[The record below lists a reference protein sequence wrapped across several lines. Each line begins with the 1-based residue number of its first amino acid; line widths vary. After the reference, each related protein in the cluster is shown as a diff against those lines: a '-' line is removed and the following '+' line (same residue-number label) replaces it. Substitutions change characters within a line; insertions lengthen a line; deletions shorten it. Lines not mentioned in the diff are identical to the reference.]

1 MKKFLFL
8 FAALALVFSSCSV
21 MCSRKPVL
29 ENTKWTAQSR
39 MFVADAGYET
49 TTAALEF
56 LPGKA
61 FVLKMVSVLPPHPAM
76 YMNAD
81 GTVDTLPGHHSEFE
95 QKGTYSISGD
105 KLKLLFEDG
114 GSCELSVAVAPGNA
128 ADVIALRGLVFGP
141 EEMLF
146 SPEK

>member
-1 MKKFLFL
+1 
-8 FAALALVFSSCSV
+8 
-21 MCSRKPVL
+21 
-29 ENTKWTAQSR
+29 

-49 TTAALEF
+49 TTATLEF

-81 GTVDTLPGHHSEFE
+81 GTVDTLPGHQSEFE
-95 QKGTYSISGD
+95 QKGTYSLSGD

-114 GSCELSVAVAPGNA
+114 GSCELSGAVAPGNA
-128 ADVIALRGLVFGP
+128 DASSGAAAPGNTAAPAGSASRSATNVVALRGLVFGP